1 LKQYLLYISALGIL
15 TASCGNENATSKGGA
30 IILGDSSTIVTERDS
45 QYLRD
50 DILDFEPNNATETAS
65 PKADAAVKATAP
77 AEKPREPVEQPKS
90 TTAAGYSINF
100 GNIKIV
106 FEGITA
112 NDANR
117 QNAEKQEGL
126 SYVVKSGK
134 LAGAKVHIYGAKNAT
149 IRQRYQ
155 SRLVLNSKLGS
166 VDLRN
171 LGLYTTGW
179 KNVNASKT
187 GAEYVFALTDLNNIA
202 FSNVNNAK
210 IKNAAD
216 KELRNRRTNR
226 RTIQSWMKEISK
238 TRNANDSPCD
248 IILDNLQLQ
257 VSGTGTDGKAFRKNI
272 RMSA

>member
-1 LKQYLLYISALGIL
+1 M
-15 TASCGNENATSKGGA
+15 
-30 IILGDSSTIVTERDS
+30 GDSSTIVTEPDS
-45 QYLRD
+45 QYLKD
-50 DILDFEPNNATETAS
+50 DIIDFEPANKPVSSSDPAKAETPEVKPAVDK
-65 PKADAAVKATAP
+65 PQEAAVNQAP
-77 AEKPREPVEQPKS
+77 AKA

-117 QNAEKQEGL
+117 QNPEKQDGL

-134 LAGAKVHIYGAKNAT
+134 MAGAKIHIYGAKDAT

-155 SRLVLNSKLGS
+155 SRLMLNSKLGT

-171 LGLYTTGW
+171 LGLYSSGW
-179 KNVNASKT
+179 KNMNASKT
-187 GAEYVFALTDLNNIA
+187 GTESVFALTDLNSIS

-210 IKNAAD
+210 IKNATD
-216 KELRNRRTNR
+216 RELRNRRNNKK
-226 RTIQSWMKEISK
+226 TIQSWMKEISN
-238 TRNANDSPCD
+238 TRNANDNPCD

-257 VSGTGTDGKAFRKNI
+257 ISGTGTDGKAFRKNI
-272 RMSA
+272 RMSV

>member
-1 LKQYLLYISALGIL
+1 M
-15 TASCGNENATSKGGA
+15 ASCGNERSNTAAGA

-45 QYLRD
+45 QYLKD
-50 DILDFEPNNATETAS
+50 DILDFEPKNTVATAE
-65 PKADAAVKATAP
+65 AAKPDTVVKAAAP
-77 AEKPREPVEQPKS
+77 AEKPEEPVKPSPKFAE
-90 TTAAGYSINF
+90 AAGYGISF
-100 GNIKIV
+100 GNVKIV
-106 FEGITA
+106 FEGIGA
-112 NDANR
+112 NDAGR
-117 QNAEKQEGL
+117 QNAEKQDGL

-134 LAGAKVHIYGAKNAT
+134 LAGAKIHVYGAKDVT

-155 SRLVLNSKLGS
+155 SRLALNSSLGT

-179 KNVNASKT
+179 KNVNASRS
-187 GAEYVFALTDLNNIA
+187 GAEYVFALTDLNRIA

-216 KELRNRRTNR
+216 KELRNRRSSK
-226 RTIQSWMKEISK
+226 RTIQNWMKEIGNVRS
-238 TRNANDSPCD
+238 ANDNPCD

-272 RMSA
+272 RMDA